1 MSPEPNHSPP
11 PDLASPAGVCSTS
24 PSQLADG
31 TSESPRPIADQ
42 DSTSRESLLQT
53 APILSGPE
61 NGTQQP
67 LPDASDNSEIPDQN
81 TSKNSRA
88 PRRASSKIGRL
99 PKATRD
105 KLNFLLR
112 DGKSYPD
119 TLATLGEDAKDI
131 TARNVSSWHTSPAY
145 QHWLLEQEWLED
157 LRDRQESACDLLNDF
172 DAAKFNQAVLQ
183 LAVSRL
189 FLSFRHLEDG
199 DLNTNLGGNA
209 RAFANLVHALARA
222 CRETTNIEKYREACA
237 KAVATELKQLNVDR
251 DLSDREY
258 ELLVNKMDKI
268 FKVARRP
275 AAPKPNETGPQT
287 VPLPLE
293 NNNHVP

>member
-1 MSPEPNHSPP
+1 MNQNNIPIIQPTVPSPGGDAEPEGEPSIQVISPSSESSPERHTKFTEGLPAS
-11 PDLASPAGVCSTS
+11 ASP
-24 PSQLADG
+24 
-31 TSESPRPIADQ
+31 I
-42 DSTSRESLLQT
+42 
-53 APILSGPE
+53 E
-61 NGTQQP
+61 N
-67 LPDASDNSEIPDQN
+67 QN
-81 TSKNSRA
+81 PNFKNSQGKR
-88 PRRASSKIGRL
+88 SKIFQL
-99 PKATRD
+99 PKAVRD
-105 KLNFLLR
+105 KLNFMLR
-112 DGKSYPD
+112 DGLQHQQVLD
-119 TLATLGEDAKDI
+119 GLGDAAKGI
-131 TARNVSSWHTSPAY
+131 SPRNVSSWHASPAY

-199 DLNTNLGGNA
+199 DLNTQLGGNA

-222 CRETTNIEKYREACA
+222 CRETTTIEKYREACA